1 MFLRGSVF
9 GPLLFNIYL
18 NDLFYD
24 LDDSVCNF
32 ADDTTSFVCD
42 IHLEIVLCKLEN
54 NANNAIQLFKNN
66 HMKMNPDKCKLI
78 IAGHKWEHVWANI
91 EDTKIWEN
99 DSVQLLGVTIDSK
112 LRFDD
117 HLSEICRKAENKLS
131 ALTRIFKFLNF
142 DKRRQLVKAFFESQF
157 KYCSFVWMFCSRTT
171 NNKINSL
178 HKSALRLIYEDY
190 DATFEELLEIDGSFS
205 VHHFNIQTLLIEIYK
220 FCNDLSIKIFSD
232 LFQIKNNRYCL
243 RSNSNLQRP
252 NIQSVYNGENSLSY
266 YAPIM
271 WDLVPMEIK
280 NSNSLEI
287 FIRKIRHWK
296 PQSCPCRL
304 CKVFIPNLG
313 FI

>member
-1 MFLRGSVF
+1 MIESYLSDRWQKVKVNSTFSSWTELTKGVPQGSVL

-18 NDLFYD
+18 NDLFFE

-54 NANNAIQLFKNN
+54 NANNAIQWFKNN

-99 DSVQLLGVTIDSK
+99 DSVQLLGVTIDNK

-157 KYCSFVWMFCSRTT
+157 KYCSLVWMFCSRTT

-178 HKSALRLIYEDY
+178 HKRALRLYTHFFY
-190 DATFEELLEIDGSFS
+190 KQPVYKQPVLGSRFLKQLL
-205 VHHFNIQTLLIEIYK
+205 VLA
-220 FCNDLSIKIFSD
+220 IFALVD
-232 LFQIKNNRYCL
+232 I
-243 RSNSNLQRP
+243 SNC
-252 NIQSVYNGENSLSY
+252 E
-266 YAPIM
+266 
-271 WDLVPMEIK
+271 
-280 NSNSLEI
+280 
-287 FIRKIRHWK
+287 
-296 PQSCPCRL
+296 
-304 CKVFIPNLG
+304 
-313 FI
+313 